1 MPEEIKI
8 YRTEQP
14 AQRTNLWPTIV
25 ILLVILCLVGLGL
38 RMAFSAPA
46 YVKGP
51 AISLQPDALPWY
63 ALYSLLR
70 MGAAYILSVVF
81 TLIYGY
87 LAAMSKRNEQVM
99 IPLLDV
105 LQSVPIL
112 SFLPVVLLSLSA
124 FIPVGLATEI
134 AAVILIFTS
143 QAWNLTFAFYQSLK
157 TVPKELKEASSIF
170 GFNFW
175 QRFKTLDFPFF
186 QISFIWNSMMS
197 WSGGWFFLMAAEMFT
212 VGQKDFRLPG
222 LGSYLKEAVILNDT
236 SALIYGLLTLLFIII
251 ALDQL
256 VWRPL
261 LAWSNR
267 FKLEMVESEDAPTSW
282 FYDLLQRLGV
292 LGAASQHI
300 INPINYFLDN
310 ESRKISLGRAKTGKD
325 RRNRPWLYYGFIGLI
340 CVMALAGAIF
350 AGQLLVQV
358 SISEWGEIAVSLFF
372 TLLRVLAALII
383 ALAWTVPVG
392 VAIGTNKRLAN
403 IFQPIVQIAASIPA
417 NALFPLMVL
426 FFMSLPGGLNITA
439 VFLMLLGTQWYLLFN
454 IIAGSSTIPQDLRYT
469 SSMLKLGFWQRW
481 RVLILPSLFPFIITG
496 LITASGGAWN
506 ASIIAEYIEF
516 GGNILSVNGIG
527 AMIAHATAAGDFPR
541 LLASTLSMVITVV
554 LINRF
559 FWRRLYQLAE
569 ERFVME

>member
-8 YRTEQP
+8 YKTEQP
-14 AQRTNLWPTIV
+14 AQRINLWPMAI

-38 RMAFSAPA
+38 RVAFSAPE
-46 YVKGP
+46 YVEGP
-51 AISLQPDALPWY
+51 VISLKPDALPWY

-70 MGAAYILSVVF
+70 MGAAYVLSVVF
-81 TLIYGY
+81 TLVYGY
-87 LAAMSKRNEQVM
+87 LAAMNKRNEQVM
-99 IPLLDV
+99 IPVLDV

-112 SFLPVVLLSLSA
+112 SFLPVVLLSLTA
-124 FIPVGLATEI
+124 FIPASLAAEI

-170 GFNFW
+170 KFSFW

-236 SALIYGLLTLLFIII
+236 SALIFGLLTLLLIII
-251 ALDQL
+251 ALDQF

-267 FKLEMVESEDAPTSW
+267 FKLEMIESEDAPTSW
-282 FYDLLQRLGV
+282 FYDFLQSSGV
-292 LGAASQHI
+292 LGAASKYVMD
-300 INPINYFLDN
+300 PLNYLLDN
-310 ESRKISLGRAKTGKD
+310 TFRKVSTGRAKTGTD
-325 RRNRPWLYYGFIGLI
+325 RKNRPWLYYGFIGLI
-340 CVMALAGAIF
+340 CIMALAGAIF

-358 SISEWGEIAVSLFF
+358 SIAEWGEIAVSLIF
-372 TLLRVLAALII
+372 TLLRVIVALII

-392 VAIGTNKRLAN
+392 VAIGTNKRLSN
-403 IFQPIVQIAASIPA
+403 ILQPVVQIVASVPA

-426 FFMSLPGGLNITA
+426 FFMALPGGMNITS

-469 SSMLKLGFWQRW
+469 SSMLKLSLWQRG

-506 ASIIAEYIEF
+506 ASIVAEYIEF

-527 AMIAHATAAGDFPR
+527 AMIAHSTAAGDFPR
-541 LLASTLSMVITVV
+541 LFASTLTMVITVV

-559 FWRRLYQLAE
+559 FWRRLYRIAE